1 MKNKI
6 VKGTPRNRTST
17 LPHRQH
23 SNNLQAIRKCLQEE
37 NVPIQVIAYPYSNEL
52 IRGFTI
58 NSITLSVIRILEPSF
73 AVKESFAY
81 RYHERFLFKIMFKSL
96 LTENFRY

>member
-1 MKNKI
+1 MIGKGPKRILISKI
-6 VKGTPRNRTST
+6 LG
-17 LPHRQH
+17 
-23 SNNLQAIRKCLQEE
+23 QETFKWYFKKK
-37 NVPIQVIAYPYSNEL
+37 NVPIQVTAYPYFNEL

-81 RYHERFLFKIMFKSL
+81 RYHERFLFEITFKSL
-96 LTENFRY
+96 LIQNFRY